1 MNTANT
7 IKPVCWL
14 GTTLITT
21 PSRVPDHSNTK
32 LIMMSLQWA
41 QGTRNRVRIIGL
53 QSFELVIQS
62 MRKYFGVKSP
72 TWLKKYAPCL
82 LNQYAISL
90 IRRQSTSLPYIS
102 WFRSKIMSISIFI
115 KIYKTLSLTYYF
127 HTIGRFWK
135 TKIQSQPFLQSSPSK
150 KVPQS
155 LDSSEVWYMDLN
167 IIEKLKQSKKHYQTD
182 KQGYTACLNEESH
195 LNNSL
200 NHHKRLWERKKTK
213 TKKGKQNKTKQKSIH
228 TNKQKSLILFSFK
241 WIAPQAY
248 FHWSL
253 HVLKGK

>member
-21 PSRVPDHSNTK
+21 PSRVPDHLNTN

-41 QGTRNRVRIIGL
+41 QGTRNRVRIISL

-90 IRRQSTSLPYIS
+90 IRRQFTSLSCIS

-127 HTIGRFWK
+127 HKIGRFWK
-135 TKIQSQPFLQSSPSK
+135 QTKIQSQPFLQSSPSK

-155 LDSSEVWYMDLN
+155 LDSSKVWYTDLN
-167 IIEKLKQSKKHYQTD
+167 IIEQI
-182 KQGYTACLNEESH
+182 
-195 LNNSL
+195 
-200 NHHKRLWERKKTK
+200 
-213 TKKGKQNKTKQKSIH
+213 KTKQKTLPNWQTRVH
-228 TNKQKSLILFSFK
+228 C
-241 WIAPQAY
+241 
-248 FHWSL
+248 L
-253 HVLKGK
+253 HE

>member
-21 PSRVPDHSNTK
+21 PSRVPDHLNTN

-41 QGTRNRVRIIGL
+41 QGTRNRVRIISL

-90 IRRQSTSLPYIS
+90 IRRQFTSLSCIS

-127 HTIGRFWK
+127 HIIGRFWK
-135 TKIQSQPFLQSSPSK
+135 KKYNPNLFYNVLPQRRFHSP
-150 KVPQS
+150 
-155 LDSSEVWYMDLN
+155 
-167 IIEKLKQSKKHYQTD
+167 
-182 KQGYTACLNEESH
+182 
-195 LNNSL
+195 
-200 NHHKRLWERKKTK
+200 
-213 TKKGKQNKTKQKSIH
+213 
-228 TNKQKSLILFSFK
+228 
-241 WIAPQAY
+241 WIA
-248 FHWSL
+248 
-253 HVLKGK
+253 LKFDTRIWI